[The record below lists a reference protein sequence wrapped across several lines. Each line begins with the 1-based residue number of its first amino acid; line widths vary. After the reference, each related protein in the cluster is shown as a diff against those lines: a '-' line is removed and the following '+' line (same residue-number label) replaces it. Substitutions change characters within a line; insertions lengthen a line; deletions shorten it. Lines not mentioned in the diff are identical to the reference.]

1 MSLFKKNR
9 KKIYLHI
16 GSSKCGS
23 SSIQY
28 FLSQNKNLKNN
39 IGEKMDYMSIIPPGK
54 VIEQPEI
61 FEQSQIAVRNF
72 INSNFYARP
81 NMLPKDLIRTISPSM
96 RKELHDKKNCI
107 FSSEAWLRSFKNE
120 DNLNSVLN
128 LFNEKFTCDIEML
141 AVVRSPASW
150 INSAWWQWGVWD
162 KNINSFDEWLE
173 KAIVMSNWFNY
184 LSSYCNNPVIK
195 KLRIITL
202 DKNLINKLIE
212 FLNLE
217 KRDDY
222 KNKIINFSLN
232 KNFIKALLSVPDYR
246 LAKHKERDFFLYNR
260 LVKTFKDYSPSTPWV
275 LNENHLNRIFEKTE
289 KANLKLLN
297 LLNSET
303 KSSIMNNSE
312 WWDLSAFSNKVA
324 SDPYLN
330 DYSLD
335 KDLVSLIYQLF
346 ESNKKGIDFIASK
359 ALQKEFFNFF

>member
-1 MSLFKKNR
+1 MTNKYMYFIANWKMFGSLNSLKSLDKFIKFFKNFKKNTYS
-9 KKIYLHI
+9 KIIY
-16 GSSKCGS
+16 C
-23 SSIQY
+23 
-28 FLSQNKNLKNN
+28 
-39 IGEKMDYMSIIPPGK
+39 PPTTL
-54 VIEQPEI
+54 
-61 FEQSQIAVRNF
+61 
-72 INSNFYARP
+72 INP
-81 NMLPKDLIRTISPSM
+81 M
-96 RKELHDKKNCI
+96 
-107 FSSEAWLRSFKNE
+107 
-120 DNLNSVLN
+120 
-128 LFNEKFTCDIEML
+128 
-141 AVVRSPASW
+141 
-150 INSAWWQWGVWD
+150 
-162 KNINSFDEWLE
+162 
-173 KAIVMSNWFNY
+173 
-184 LSSYCNNPVIK
+184 IK

-260 LVKTFKDYSPSTPWV
+260 LVKTYKDYSPSTPWV

-359 ALQKEFFNFF
+359 ALQKEFFNYF